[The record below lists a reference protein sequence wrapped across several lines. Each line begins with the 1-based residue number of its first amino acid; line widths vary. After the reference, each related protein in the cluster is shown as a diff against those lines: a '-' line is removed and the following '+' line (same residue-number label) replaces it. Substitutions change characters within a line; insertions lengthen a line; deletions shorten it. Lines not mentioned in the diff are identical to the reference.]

1 MSNNKPF
8 FARYS
13 LAILMAFAFATPL
26 LLQGA
31 QKAVKSNTNKV
42 QDWLPKTFRETTELR
57 WFRQHFIADQF
68 VLISWDGCVLGDN
81 PELPDAKPDDPRIER
96 LAKFLLGPN
105 ADVKP
110 KPGEPAGYEGM
121 FQAVTTARRL
131 LDDLTSKPS
140 EIPYAEA
147 HKRLENVLI
156 GPDGKQ
162 TCLVVML
169 SDAAIEN
176 FPGVLGRSVPDGKLP
191 WKRKPGI
198 LWKALEQCGIPADSV
213 RLGGPPVENV
223 AIDEEGG
230 RTIARLGGISGVFG
244 ILLAWWSLRSI
255 RLTAI
260 VFACGVLS
268 AAAGLSAVYWSGHT
282 MDAVLM
288 SMPSMLY
295 VLAISGSIHLINYY
309 REAIKEHG
317 LEGAPGE
324 AMRLGWKPAFLCSI
338 TTGIGLGSLYVSD
351 IAPIAKF
358 GVFSAIGV
366 FLMLIMLFAL
376 LPAALQMWPT
386 RAWLPRDREQD
397 PDLHHHKHHDPHAGT
412 IWSEQLWSNVSG
424 FLIKHN
430 AAVTL
435 GCVAFIAFVGYGVT
449 MMHTS
454 IDLLKLFDNKAR
466 VRNDYA
472 WLEQNVAR
480 LVPMEVVVRF
490 PSHML
495 RDNEVDVEV
504 DEIPETLSFLERMEA
519 VAWIQESIE
528 REIGPG
534 GSDLVGPAM
543 AAATFAPPLPEG
555 RDVFAVGRRTTTNAQ
570 LEASHKNLTK
580 SGYLATDES
589 DGSELWRVSLRAA
602 AFRDLD
608 YGQFVESVRQ
618 IVEPVLAAQRLRQVV
633 LRQLVADHPGES
645 FAGDTVCIW
654 DPRGGD
660 SNQGAGAENG
670 VGTPSIADPDGTVNS
685 QQIFADSWKMFLKNA
700 RLKLQYASYDLAR
713 LDNAQRDKL
722 FAALKKFD
730 SVVLAGPF
738 TEAQIKELKDAG
750 IHVVDARDVS
760 GGRETFLVSHDQPS
774 ADTVSA
780 VYTGVVPIV
789 YKAQRALLENL
800 MESSFWSFV
809 TITPLLMFV
818 SRSIAGGAVAMLPNV
833 LPVLVIFG
841 AMGWLGISI
850 DIGSMMSAS
859 IALGVAVDDTIHF
872 LSWYRKDLNRLR
884 DRRAAIRSAYRHC
897 APPTIQAALISGLSL
912 SVFVL
917 STFTPTQRMGWLMLS
932 ILVCGMVA
940 ELIML
945 PALLAGPLGKAFPIQ
960 PQKRK
965 DDREDH
971 PSHRDDSGD
980 HVHDQLPY
988 PASHVESMAREP
1000 EITQPPRKQAITL
1013 AENGEAENSATRH
1026 QPHVFTLRDRLTAIR
1041 RGVRDNGA
1049 Q

>member
-1 MSNNKPF
+1 MSQKKPF

-13 LAILMAFAFATPL
+13 LLILMAFAFATPL

-42 QDWLPKTFRETTELR
+42 QDWLPNDFTETTELR
-57 WFRQHFIADQF
+57 WFRQHFVADQF
-68 VLISWDGCVLGDN
+68 VLISWDGCTLGDN
-81 PELPDAKPDDPRIER
+81 PELPDGKPDDPRIER

-105 ADVKP
+105 AEVKP
-110 KPGEPAGYEGM
+110 KHGEPAGYKGM

-156 GPDGKQ
+156 GPDGRQ

-169 SDAAIEN
+169 SDAAIKN
-176 FPGVLGRSVPDGKLP
+176 FREVLGRSVADGKLP

-198 LWKALEQCGIPADSV
+198 LWEALDQCGISKDSV
-213 RLGGPPVENV
+213 HLGGPPVENV

-230 RTIARLGGISGVFG
+230 RTIARLGAISGVLG
-244 ILLAWWSLRSI
+244 IALAWWSLRSI

-260 VFACGVLS
+260 VFGCGVLS

-288 SMPSMLY
+288 SMPSLLY
-295 VLAISGSIHLINYY
+295 VLAISGSVHLVNYY
-309 REAIKEHG
+309 KESLRQHG
-317 LEGAPGE
+317 LEGAPEE
-324 AMRLGWKPAFLCSI
+324 ALKLGWKPALLCSI
-338 TTGIGLGSLYVSD
+338 TTAIGLGSLYVSD

-358 GVFSAIGV
+358 GLFSAIGV
-366 FLMLIMLFAL
+366 MLMLVMLFLL
-376 LPAALQMWPT
+376 LPAALQMWPA
-386 RAWLPRDREQD
+386 RSWLPKVGDA
-397 PDLHHHKHHDPHAGT
+397 HDHRHFDAHAGT
-412 IWSEQLWSNVSG
+412 IWSEEVWHAVST
-424 FLIKHN
+424 FLIRNHV
-430 AAVTL
+430 AVSI
-435 GCVAFIAFVGYGVT
+435 GCFAVIAIVGFGVT
-449 MMHTS
+449 KMHTS
-454 IDLLKLFDNKAR
+454 IDLLKLFDQQAN
-466 VRNDYA
+466 VRQDYR
-472 WLEQNVAR
+472 WLEDNVAR

-490 PSHML
+490 PNDML
-495 RDNEVDVEV
+495 RDDKVDVEIE
-504 DEIPETLSFLERMEA
+504 EIPETLSFLERMET

-528 REIGPG
+528 REIGPQG
-534 GSDLVGPAM
+534 RDLVGPAM

-580 SGYLATDES
+580 SGYLAIDES
-589 DGSELWRVSLRAA
+589 DGAELWRVSLRAA

-608 YGQFVESVRQ
+608 YGLFVESVRE
-618 IVEPVLAAQRLRQVV
+618 IVEPVLAAQRLRQLV
-633 LRQLVADHPGES
+633 LRNLAAEHPGES

-654 DPRGGD
+654 DPRG
-660 SNQGAGAENG
+660 AGSSDAQATDEANIANG
-670 VGTPSIADPDGTVNS
+670 SVINS
-685 QQIFADSWKMFLKNA
+685 QKIFADSWKRFLQNA
-700 RLKLQYASYDLAR
+700 RLKLQYASYDLSKLDDNQRER
-713 LDNAQRDKL
+713 L
-722 FAALKKFD
+722 FTALKKFD

-738 TEAQIKELKDAG
+738 NDQQIEQLKNAG
-750 IHVVDARDVS
+750 IHVVDARKVS
-760 GGRETFLVSHDQPS
+760 GGRESFIVQRERPN

-789 YKAQRALLENL
+789 YKAQRTLLENL
-800 MESSFWSFV
+800 MQSTFWSFV

-818 SRSIAGGAVAMLPNV
+818 TRSVLGGAVAMLPNV

-841 AMGWLGISI
+841 AMGWLGINI

-859 IALGVAVDDTIHF
+859 IALGVAVDDTIHY
-872 LSWYRKDLNRLR
+872 LTWYRKDLGRLR
-884 DRRAAIRSAYRHC
+884 DRRAAIRTAYRHC
-897 APPTIQAALISGLSL
+897 GPPTVQAALISGLSL

-932 ILVCGMVA
+932 ILMAGMVA

-945 PALLAGPLGKAFPIQ
+945 PALLAGPLGKSFPIP
-960 PQKRK
+960 PQKGKRGEE
-965 DDREDH
+965 DRPPHEDEAPRDNTP
-971 PSHRDDSGD
+971 PSRDHERRQVPKKAIQAVADNGDAELSSTPHR
-980 HVHDQLPY
+980 
-988 PASHVESMAREP
+988 
-1000 EITQPPRKQAITL
+1000 
-1013 AENGEAENSATRH
+1013 
-1026 QPHVFTLRDRLTAIR
+1026 PHAFTLRERLAAIR
-1041 RGVRDNGA
+1041 RNVRDNGI

>member
-1 MSNNKPF
+1 MSNKKPF

-68 VLISWDGCVLGDN
+68 VLISWDGCTLGDN
-81 PELPDAKPDDPRIER
+81 PELPNAKADDPRIER
-96 LAKFLLGPN
+96 LAKYLLQGTTS
-105 ADVKP
+105 DRKP
-110 KPGEPAGYEGM
+110 AKGEPAGYKGM

-156 GPDGKQ
+156 GPDGRQ

-176 FPGVLGRSVPDGKLP
+176 FPAVLGRSVIDGKLP

-198 LWKALEQCGIPADSV
+198 LWEALEQCGVPMESV

-230 RTIARLGGISGVFG
+230 RTVARLGGISGILG
-244 ILLAWWSLRSI
+244 IALAWWSLRSI

-268 AAAGLSAVYWSGHT
+268 AAAGMSAVYWSGHT

-309 REAIKEHG
+309 REALKEHG
-317 LEGAPGE
+317 IEGAPE
-324 AMRLGWKPAFLCSI
+324 QAIRLGWKPALLCSV

-386 RAWLPRDREQD
+386 RAWLPKIDDKSKDESS
-397 PDLHHHKHHDPHAGT
+397 HHHKHYDPHAGT
-412 IWSEQLWSNVSG
+412 IWSEHVWSNVSS
-424 FLIKHN
+424 FLIRYN
-430 AAVTL
+430 AAVTI
-435 GCVAFIAFVGYGVT
+435 GCMVVIAFIGYGVT

-454 IDLLKLFDNKAR
+454 IDLLKLFDSKAR
-466 VRNDYA
+466 VRTDYG
-472 WLEQNVAR
+472 WLEKNVAR

-490 PSHML
+490 PKHML

-504 DEIPETLSFLERMEA
+504 DQIPETLSFLERMET
-519 VAWIQESIE
+519 VAWIQDSIE
-528 REIGPG
+528 REIGPEG
-534 GSDLVGPAM
+534 RDLVGPAM

-589 DGSELWRVSLRAA
+589 DDAELWRVSLRAA

-608 YGQFVESVRQ
+608 YGEFVESVRQ
-618 IVEPVLAAQRLRQVV
+618 VVEPVLAAQRLRQVV
-633 LRQLVADHPGES
+633 LRELVADHPGES
-645 FAGDTVCIW
+645 FAGDAVCIW
-654 DPRGGD
+654 DPRGADKPAEGTSTD
-660 SNQGAGAENG
+660 GA
-670 VGTPSIADPDGTVNS
+670 IDS

-700 RLKLQYASYDLAR
+700 RLKLQYASYDLTK
-713 LDNAQRDKL
+713 LDAPQREKL

-738 TEAQIKELKDAG
+738 SDAQIKELEDAE
-750 IHVVDARDVS
+750 IHIVDARDVS
-760 GGRETFLVSHDQPS
+760 AGRDTFIVSHDQPS

-800 MESSFWSFV
+800 MESSFWSFI

-818 SRSIAGGAVAMLPNV
+818 SRSIWGGAVAMLPNV

-841 AMGWLGISI
+841 AMGWLGINI

-872 LSWYRKDLNRLR
+872 LTWYRKDLNRLR

-965 DDREDH
+965 HDHEDH
-971 PSHRDDSGD
+971 PPDD
-980 HVHDQLPY
+980 DQGQDRQPDALTPDTTPVGSM
-988 PASHVESMAREP
+988 PARAVEKQ
-1000 EITQPPRKQAITL
+1000 QPVRKKAIAL
-1013 AENGEAENSATRH
+1013 AENGEAEHSAARH
-1026 QPHVFTLRDRLTAIR
+1026 QPHAFTLRDRLAAIR
-1041 RGVRDNGA
+1041 RGARDNGA

>member
-1 MSNNKPF
+1 MSKKKPF
-8 FARYS
+8 YARYS
-13 LAILMAFAFATPL
+13 LAILMAFAFVTPL

-42 QDWLPKTFRETTELR
+42 QDWLPTTFRETTELR
-57 WFRQHFIADQF
+57 WFRQHFVADQF
-68 VLISWDGCVLGDN
+68 VLISWDGCTLGDN
-81 PELPDAKPDDPRIER
+81 PELPDSRPDDPRIER
-96 LAKFLLGPN
+96 LAKFLLGSNSSGERPQ
-105 ADVKP
+105 
-110 KPGEPAGYEGM
+110 PGEPAGYKGM

-176 FPGVLGRSVPDGKLP
+176 FPAVLGRSVIDGKLP

-198 LWKALEQCGIPADSV
+198 LWEALEQCGIPKESV

-230 RTIARLGGISGVFG
+230 RTIARLGGISGLLG
-244 ILLAWWSLRSI
+244 IGLAWWSLRSI

-268 AAAGLSAVYWSGHT
+268 AAVGLSAVYWSGHT

-309 REAIKEHG
+309 REALKEYG
-317 LEGAPGE
+317 LEGAPE
-324 AMRLGWKPAFLCSI
+324 QAIRLGWKPALLCSV

-386 RAWLPRDREQD
+386 RAWLPKDNEKD
-397 PDLHHHKHHDPHAGT
+397 ADLHHHKHHDPHAGT
-412 IWSEQLWSNVSG
+412 IWSEHLWSKVSG
-424 FLIKHN
+424 FLIRYH
-430 AAVTL
+430 AAVSIA
-435 GCVAFIAFVGYGVT
+435 CIAFIAFVGYGVT
-449 MMHTS
+449 KMHTS
-454 IDLLKLFDNKAR
+454 IDLLKLFDSKAR
-466 VRNDYA
+466 VRTDYA
-472 WLEQNVAR
+472 WLEKNVAR

-490 PSHML
+490 PSHVL
-495 RDNEVDVEV
+495 RDNEVDVEF
-504 DEIPETLSFLERMEA
+504 DQIPETLSFLERMET
-519 VAWIQESIE
+519 VAWIQDSIE
-528 REIGPG
+528 REIGPEG
-534 GSDLVGPAM
+534 RDLVGPAM

-608 YGQFVESVRQ
+608 YGEFVESVRE
-618 IVEPVLAAQRLRQVV
+618 IVEPVLAAQKLRQVV

-645 FAGDTVCIW
+645 FAGETVCIW
-654 DPRGGD
+654 DPRGGETR
-660 SNQGAGAENG
+660 SKKR
-670 VGTPSIADPDGTVNS
+670 SADGGIDS
-685 QQIFADSWKMFLKNA
+685 QQIFAESWKKFLKNA
-700 RLKLQYASYDLAR
+700 RLKIQYASYDLAQ
-713 LDNAQRDKL
+713 LDTAQREKL
-722 FAALKKFD
+722 FSALKRFNC
-730 SVVLAGPF
+730 VVLAGPF
-738 TEAQIKELKDAG
+738 SDTQIEGIKEAG
-750 IHVVDARDVS
+750 IRVVDARDVS
-760 GGRETFLVSHDQPS
+760 AGRDAFTVKHDPPD

-789 YKAQRALLENL
+789 YKAQRALLDNL
-800 MESSFWSFV
+800 MESSFWSFI

-872 LSWYRKDLNRLR
+872 LTWYRKDLNRLR

-940 ELIML
+940 ELVML
-945 PALLAGPLGKAFPIQ
+945 PALLAGPLGRAFPIQ
-960 PQKRK
+960 PQKGKR
-965 DDREDH
+965 DEEDRPPHQDTSNGNGHYNQE
-971 PSHRDDSGD
+971 PSDIPHIP
-980 HVHDQLPY
+980 Q
-988 PASHVESMAREP
+988 PAETQRAREADKS
-1000 EITQPPRKQAITL
+1000 PPLRKKAITL
-1013 AENGEAENSATRH
+1013 AENGEAEPSATRH
-1026 QPHVFTLRDRLTAIR
+1026 QPHAFTLRERLAAIR
-1041 RGVRDNGA
+1041 RGARDNGA